1 MRIDALKYRTED
13 NQDIIIVVD
22 LQVGYGYQ
30 NNNIWQIVDIGYKSS
45 RQRKYTYLSTTIR
58 DRYEYRQLDQ
68 KEREK
73 YIKGKYIE
81 FVGEDKLKEAVM
93 TAWKSIQPDLEN
105 LEFVRA

>member
-30 NNNIWQIVDIGYKSS
+30 NNNIWQITDIRYKSA

-68 KEREK
+68 KEREQYVK
-73 YIKGKYIE
+73 EKYIE

-93 TAWKSIQPDLEN
+93 EAWKSIKPDLEN
-105 LEFVRA
+105 LTFSKA

>member
-1 MRIDALKYRTED
+1 MRIDALKYRTEN

-30 NNNIWQIVDIGYKSS
+30 NNNIWQIVDIGYKTS

-68 KEREK
+68 KGREQYVK
-73 YIKGKYIE
+73 EKYIE

-93 TAWKSIQPDLEN
+93 EAWESIKPDLEN
-105 LEFVRA
+105 LAFVKA